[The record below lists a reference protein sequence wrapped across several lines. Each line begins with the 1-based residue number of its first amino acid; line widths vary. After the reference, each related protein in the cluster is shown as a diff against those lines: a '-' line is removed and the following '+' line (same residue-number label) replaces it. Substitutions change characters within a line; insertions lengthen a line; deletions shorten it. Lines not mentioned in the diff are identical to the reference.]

1 MSSLKDTVEKLKN
14 LEAEKLSLLAEIE
27 DLKKIAEAKSNTL
40 TNEIAALREEINSI
54 KGMIEPQ
61 EPPSQPS
68 AESLKEKNLVHMK
81 GLAEKTLNESKQLG
95 TMVFSTSPFSQSF
108 DNWLANFQ
116 KIVTDFESES
126 NIYLDDQFA
135 EDRSRIFLDVEGALT
150 KIKVEESNCS
160 AVEKALAY
168 NNHFLVETDKEY
180 AEKAKQL
187 SLKKDAQLQIVSNRV
202 HELERQL
209 KAQEEE
215 NKHKILKKKTDDKTP
230 QLTQNLKTA
239 KCDMEA
245 AQKNF
250 ADEQNRL
257 NEDYEKKKQDIMK
270 EVESLRR
277 KLEEMETD
285 TSMETRQAACQA
297 LSNAVNALLERTSS
311 VA

>member
-1 MSSLKDTVEKLKN
+1 MSSLKETVEKLKN

-27 DLKKIAEAKSNTL
+27 DLKRIAEAKSNTL
-40 TNEIAALREEINSI
+40 ADEIAALREEINLIKGILEPEQPPSLPSEESI
-54 KGMIEPQ
+54 KEQ
-61 EPPSQPS
+61 
-68 AESLKEKNLVHMK
+68 NLVHMK
-81 GLAEKTLNESKQLG
+81 ELAEKTLNESKQLG
-95 TMVFSTSPFSQSF
+95 TQAFSNSPFSQNF

-116 KIVTDFESES
+116 KIVTDFEAES
-126 NIYLDDQFA
+126 NIYVDDQFA
-135 EDRSRIFLDVEGALT
+135 EDRSRIFLDVEGTLT

-187 SLKKDAQLQIVSNRV
+187 SIKKDAQLQILSNRV
-202 HELERQL
+202 REMERQL

-239 KCDMEA
+239 KCDLEA

-250 ADEQNRL
+250 GDEQIKL

-270 EVESLRR
+270 EVESLRK
-277 KLEEMETD
+277 KLEELDID
-285 TSMETRQAACQA
+285 TSVEARQAACQE
-297 LSNAVNALLERTSS
+297 LSNAVNALLQRSSS